1 MAGTLSL
8 WRREAVFLTAMLA
21 VETGLVGISTL
32 FKVATSKGLNLYAF
46 LGYSYLLASLLL
58 LPSFVFSKR
67 SSRSLPPLTF
77 SILSK
82 IGLLGLLGSMYVITG
97 YIGIKYSN
105 PTLASAISNITPA
118 LTFILAVIFR
128 MEKVSFKEK
137 SSVAKV
143 MGTLLSLLGALVVVL
158 YHGPPVF
165 VASSLPYVKFGQLS
179 PSLLSSSNS
188 DWLIGGALLTI
199 RDIFV
204 SVSFILQ
211 AKIMSEYPAAFRVS
225 FLYTVCVSVVTT
237 MIGLVVE
244 KNNPSVWIIR
254 FDITLITI
262 VTMAIITSVY
272 YVIHSWTV
280 RHKGPLYLAI
290 FKPLSILIAVVM
302 SAVFLNDS
310 LYLGCLIGGV
320 LITMGFYAV
329 MWGKA
334 NEDKDQLFLVSE
346 KEKTTPLLDG
356 YTDQI

>member
-1 MAGTLSL
+1 MARTVSL

-21 VETGLVGISTL
+21 TETGVVGISTL

-58 LPSFVFSKR
+58 LPSLFFTDR
-67 SSRSLPPLTF
+67 SRSLPPLSL

-97 YIGIKYSN
+97 YIGIEYSS

-118 LTFILAVIFR
+118 LTFILAIIFR
-128 MEKVSFKEK
+128 MEKVSFKER

-143 MGTLLSLLGALVVVL
+143 MGTILSLIGALVVVL
-158 YHGPPVF
+158 YHGPRVF
-165 VASSLPYVKFGQLS
+165 VASSPPYINFRQLS
-179 PSLLSSSNS
+179 PPLSSSNS

-211 AKIMSEYPAAFRVS
+211 AKIMSTYPAAFTVS
-225 FLYTVCVSVVTT
+225 FLYIVSVSIVTS

-262 VTMAIITSVY
+262 VTM
-272 YVIHSWTV
+272 V
-280 RHKGPLYLAI
+280 R
-290 FKPLSILIAVVM
+290 
-302 SAVFLNDS
+302 
-310 LYLGCLIGGV
+310 C
-320 LITMGFYAV
+320 T
-329 MWGKA
+329 
-334 NEDKDQLFLVSE
+334 
-346 KEKTTPLLDG
+346 
-356 YTDQI
+356 

>member
-1 MAGTLSL
+1 MAETVSL
-8 WRREAVFLTAMLA
+8 WQREAVFLTAMLA
-21 VETGLVGISTL
+21 VETSVVGISTL
-32 FKVATSKGLNLYAF
+32 FKVATSKGLNVYAF

-58 LPSFVFSKR
+58 LPSFIFSNR
-67 SSRSLPPLTF
+67 LRSLPPLSF
-77 SILSK
+77 SILCK

-118 LTFILAVIFR
+118 LTFILAIIFR
-128 MEKVSFKEK
+128 MEKVSFKER
-137 SSVAKV
+137 SSLAKV
-143 MGTLLSLLGALVVVL
+143 MGTILSLIGALVVVL
-158 YHGPPVF
+158 YHGPRVF
-165 VASSLPYVKFGQLS
+165 VASSLPYVNFRQFY
-179 PSLLSSSNS
+179 PSLSSSKS

-211 AKIMSEYPAAFRVS
+211 AQIMSEYPAAFTVS
-225 FLYTVCVSVVTT
+225 FLYTVCVSIVTT
-237 MIGLVVE
+237 TIGLVVE
-244 KNNPSVWIIR
+244 KHNPGVWIIH
-254 FDITLITI
+254 FNITLITI

-310 LYLGCLIGGV
+310 LYLGCLIGGI
-320 LITMGFYAV
+320 LITLGFYAV

-334 NEDKDQLFLVSE
+334 NEDKDQLLSSSE
-346 KEKTTPLLDG
+346 KEKTPLLVNG
-356 YTDQI
+356 YSDQI